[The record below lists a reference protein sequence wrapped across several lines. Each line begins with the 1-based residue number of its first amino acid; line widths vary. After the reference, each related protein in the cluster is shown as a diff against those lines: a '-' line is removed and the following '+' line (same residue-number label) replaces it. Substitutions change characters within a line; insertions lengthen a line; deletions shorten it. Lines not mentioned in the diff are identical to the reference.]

1 VTSLPARLAYRF
13 VAGAPGAG
21 RARTA
26 GRLAPIFEAAFV
38 AAGSPLLGQVV
49 RVAHGPG
56 AGLRIHAERRS
67 LVWISGRVED
77 DVQETIQR
85 LLPVGGCFVDVGASV
100 GFFSLLA
107 ARIVGANGSV
117 VAFEPQPEAAR
128 SARRNIALNG
138 FDNATVVDAA
148 VSSRDGVVTLEDVD
162 KATAHVARADRPS
175 RTGREV
181 SSMTLDQFLLGRPEF
196 EPDLVKIDVEGH
208 ELEVLEGMRESLL
221 TRSPVVLIECH
232 GDVTGALA
240 LLQEAR
246 YDVSV
251 LGSDVSPIEAPPTA
265 HLLALPPQRGISA

>member
-1 VTSLPARLAYRF
+1 
-13 VAGAPGAG
+13 
-21 RARTA
+21 
-26 GRLAPIFEAAFV
+26 
-38 AAGSPLLGQVV
+38 VV
-49 RVAHGPG
+49 PVAHGPG

-77 DVQETIQR
+77 DVQDTIQK
-85 LLPVGGCFVDVGASV
+85 LLPVDGCFVDVGASI
-100 GFFSLLA
+100 GFFTLLA

-148 VSSRDGVVTLEDVD
+148 VSSREGIVVLEDVG
-162 KATAHVARADRPS
+162 KATAHVAQADRPS
-175 RTGREV
+175 RTGRKV
-181 SSMTLDQFLLGRPEF
+181 SSTTLDHFLLGRPEL

-208 ELEVLEGMRESLL
+208 ELEVLEGMRETLL
-221 TRSPVVLIECH
+221 KRCPALLIECH

-240 LLQEAR
+240 PLQDAK

-251 LGSDVSPIEAPPTA
+251 LGSDVSPFEAPPTA
-265 HLLALPPQRGISA
+265 HLLARPQRRGASA